1 MSRSIR
7 VLASV
12 GLTLA
17 ALALGE
23 PRASAGDSAQGFVQ
37 TRHTQVAAL
46 LRQTP
51 SVQRDKQIA
60 TVLDGMMDYDDL
72 ARRSLA
78 NHWGDINDTQRKDFA
93 EILKRLVQRN
103 YEKSLKS
110 ILQYKLEYLGEDPE
124 SEGVTVHT
132 RASSTTDQR
141 DEPVAI
147 DYRLTEANG
156 TWKVL
161 DIVTEGSSLVNN
173 YKNQF
178 HHIIQKDGFD
188 TLVKRM
194 KEKLAKGQA

>member
-1 MSRSIR
+1 M
-7 VLASV
+7 
-12 GLTLA
+12 
-17 ALALGE
+17 
-23 PRASAGDSAQGFVQ
+23 
-37 TRHTQVAAL
+37 
-46 LRQTP
+46 TP
-51 SVQRDKQIA
+51 
-60 TVLDGMMDYDDL
+60 
-72 ARRSLA
+72 
-78 NHWGDINDTQRKDFA
+78 QRKDFA

-173 YKNQF
+173 YKKPVSP
-178 HHIIQKDGFD
+178 HHPEGR
-188 TLVKRM
+188 LRHP
-194 KEKLAKGQA
+194 GQAHEREARQGPGVAVRLRRVTSWV